1 MMIDEQKRLRQLMR
15 ESFVSLG
22 DPDPPDDLWPKV
34 LGRIHERPRL
44 SSLDRT
50 LLGAL
55 ITFGLLAPRSIL
67 LLMYSL

>member
-1 MMIDEQKRLRQLMR
+1 MTIDGQERLRQLMQ
-15 ESFVSLG
+15 ESFVSVG
-22 DPDPPDDLWPKV
+22 ETDPRNDLWPKV

-55 ITFGLLAPRSIL
+55 IMFGLLAPRSIL

>member
-1 MMIDEQKRLRQLMR
+1 MMIDDQERLRHLVH

-22 DPDPPDDLWPKV
+22 EPDPSADLWPKV
-34 LGRIHERPRL
+34 LGRIHDRPRL

-55 ITFGLLAPRSIL
+55 VTFGVLAPRSIL